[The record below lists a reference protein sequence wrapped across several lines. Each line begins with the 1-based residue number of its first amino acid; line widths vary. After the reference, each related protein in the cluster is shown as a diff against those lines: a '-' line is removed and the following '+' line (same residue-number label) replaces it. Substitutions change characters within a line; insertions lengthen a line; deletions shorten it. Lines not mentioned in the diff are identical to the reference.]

1 MKQQNTKKFSI
12 WTLWSP
18 IKFAAI
24 SFGLIASIVF
34 IYGLITHYVYGAAPI
49 PQAPLFTLLTIALIV
64 AAFIQI
70 KTLPREKMDRPSFI
84 AIHNTQT
91 AIMSLLF
98 LTSSYL
104 IVRYAQQIMFQLLI
118 METRISIAFLITIT
132 ATLLFYLYLLGL
144 NIANI
149 YAKFRRA
156 REMNI
161 PTWKIILS
169 MPFGFAALW
178 APGYIL
184 ATSPTKQPTIAPK
197 SKQLQAAT
205 EWITQRPAHTIAAF
219 IAVTLLSGFF
229 FGFNS
234 VLLTFS
240 LTLIFGI
247 WALQR
252 GTKNFTKNMPGKY
265 SSAAVIFNIIML
277 TMFFV
282 YFTLIPQTTQDVQAT
297 ITTPEQIEII
307 EQ

>member
-1 MKQQNTKKFSI
+1 MKQKNTKQFSI

-18 IKFAAI
+18 IKFATI
-24 SFGLIASIVF
+24 SFCLMVSIAF
-34 IYGLITHYVYGAAPI
+34 IYGLIGHSVYNPTAI
-49 PQAPLFTLLTIALIV
+49 SQTLLFTLLGIAIV
-64 AAFIQI
+64 GAGFIQI
-70 KTLPREKMDRPSFI
+70 KTLPREKMDRTSFI

-98 LTSSYL
+98 LISSYL
-104 IVRYAQQIMFQLLI
+104 IIRYAQQIMIHLLI
-118 METRISIAFLITIT
+118 METRISITFLITMT

-161 PTWKIILS
+161 PTWKIIFS

-184 ATSPTKQPTIAPK
+184 ATDNTKQATIAPK

-229 FGFNS
+229 FGFNA

-240 LTLIFGI
+240 LTLVFGI

-265 SSAAVIFNIIML
+265 SSAAVIFNIIIL
-277 TMFFV
+277 ALFFV
-282 YFTLIPQTTQDVQAT
+282 YFTLIPQTTQEVQAT